1 MADDLKKQFYHQIKS
16 IKGLHAIVFSDTDGV
31 PVLKVAD
38 EKTRESP
45 EFYERPGFLSTFP
58 LASDLAGKL
67 GFGKNEYFVCGYEK
81 HTIVQFNIQPLTIS
95 LIADEST
102 NTGLLLNLGKD
113 LATSLEAEKLRQIVN
128 VNKD

>member
-1 MADDLKKQFYHQIKS
+1 MVDEFKKQFYHRIKGVR
-16 IKGLHAIVFSDTDGV
+16 GLHAIVFSDTDGV

-38 EKTRESP
+38 EETRESP

-67 GFGKNEYFVCGYEK
+67 GFGRNEYFVCGYEK
-81 HTIVQFNIQPLTIS
+81 HTIVQFNLQPLTIS
-95 LIADEST
+95 LIADECT
-102 NTGLLLNLGKD
+102 NTGLLLNLGKE
-113 LATSLEAEKLRQIVN
+113 LASSMEADKLRQVVK